1 LEYYKTGK
9 KDNSLSSEEIMP
21 KKAPELKEIRRI
33 ERMRPVKKLFLID
46 VIQDKESRPMF
57 YWAGAVLL
65 GGMLLFHYLEGWSLL
80 DSLYFCV
87 ISAATIGY
95 GDLVPTT
102 PVAKVFTILYNINAI
117 VMLLALFDRVRVV
130 RGHKSGVSE

>member
-1 LEYYKTGK
+1 
-9 KDNSLSSEEIMP
+9 MP

-33 ERMRPVKKLFLID
+33 ERTRPLRKLFLID

-57 YWAGAVLL
+57 LWAGGVLL

-130 RGHKSGVSE
+130 RGHKSGVRDL

>member
-1 LEYYKTGK
+1 MPLDQPEGK
-9 KDNSLSSEEIMP
+9 D
-21 KKAPELKEIRRI
+21 IRWI
-33 ERMRPVKKLFLID
+33 ERTQPIKKLFLFD
-46 VIQDKESRPMF
+46 VMQDKDSRPVF
-57 YWAGAVLL
+57 FWAGGVLL

-130 RGHKSGVSE
+130 RGHKSRMGD

>member
-1 LEYYKTGK
+1 
-9 KDNSLSSEEIMP
+9 MP
-21 KKAPELKEIRRI
+21 KETPELSEVRRI
-33 ERMRPVKKLFLID
+33 ERTRPLRKLFLID

-57 YWAGAVLL
+57 FWAGGVLL
-65 GGMLLFHYLEGWSLL
+65 GGMILFHYLEGWSLL

-102 PVAKVFTILYNINAI
+102 PIAKVFTILYNINAI
-117 VMLLALFDRVRVV
+117 VMLLSLFDRVRVV
-130 RGHKSGVSE
+130 RGHKSSVGD

>member
-1 LEYYKTGK
+1 
-9 KDNSLSSEEIMP
+9 MP
-21 KKAPELKEIRRI
+21 KVKPELKEIRRI
-33 ERMRPVKKLFLID
+33 ERNRPLRKLFLID

-57 YWAGAVLL
+57 LWAGGVLL

-102 PVAKVFTILYNINAI
+102 PIAKVFTILYNINAI

-130 RGHKSGVSE
+130 RGHKPGISDQ

>member
-1 LEYYKTGK
+1 
-9 KDNSLSSEEIMP
+9 MP
-21 KKAPELKEIRRI
+21 KLEQEIKAAGWI
-33 ERMRPVKKLFLID
+33 ERTRPLKRLFLFD
-46 VIQDKESRPMF
+46 VLQDKESRPVF
-57 YWAGAVLL
+57 FWAGGVLV
-65 GGMLLFHYLEGWSLL
+65 GGMLLFHFLEGWSLL

-102 PVAKVFTILYNINAI
+102 PIAKVFTILYNINAI

-130 RGHKSGVSE
+130 RGQKSRLGE

>member
-1 LEYYKTGK
+1 
-9 KDNSLSSEEIMP
+9 MP
-21 KKAPELKEIRRI
+21 KSAPEFEEVRRI
-33 ERMRPVKKLFLID
+33 ERKRPLRKLFLID
-46 VIQDKESRPMF
+46 VIQDEESRPVF
-57 YWAGAVLL
+57 LWAAGVLL

-117 VMLLALFDRVRVV
+117 LMLLALFDRVRVV
-130 RGHKSGVSE
+130 RGHKSGIGD

>member
-1 LEYYKTGK
+1 
-9 KDNSLSSEEIMP
+9 MP
-21 KKAPELKEIRRI
+21 KIEQEKRAVGWI
-33 ERMRPVKKLFLID
+33 ERTRPIKRLFLFD
-46 VIQDKESRPMF
+46 VLQDKESRPVF
-57 YWAGAVLL
+57 FWAGAVLV
-65 GGMLLFHYLEGWSLL
+65 GGMLLFHFLEGWSLL

-102 PVAKVFTILYNINAI
+102 PIAKVFTILYNINAI

-130 RGHKSGVSE
+130 RGQKSRLSE

>member
-1 LEYYKTGK
+1 
-9 KDNSLSSEEIMP
+9 MP
-21 KKAPELKEIRRI
+21 GEKAEFKEVRKI
-33 ERMRPVKKLFLID
+33 ERMRPMKKLFLID
-46 VIQDKESRPMF
+46 VIQDSESRPMF
-57 YWAGAVLL
+57 IWAGAVLL

-102 PVAKVFTILYNINAI
+102 PLAKVFTILYNINAI

-130 RGHKSGVSE
+130 RGHKSRIGD

>member
-1 LEYYKTGK
+1 L
-9 KDNSLSSEEIMP
+9 EEIMP
-21 KKAPELKEIRRI
+21 EKIAELKEVRRI
-33 ERMRPVKKLFLID
+33 ERMRPMKKLFLID
-46 VIQDKESRPMF
+46 VLQDKESRPMF
-57 YWAGAVLL
+57 IWAGAVLL
-65 GGMLLFHYLEGWSLL
+65 GGMVLFHYLEGWSLL

-102 PVAKVFTILYNINAI
+102 PIAKIFTILYNINAI

-130 RGHKSGVSE
+130 RGHKSVPGN